1 MIFDNTKQKLKE
13 FFISRN
19 RQLLFFGLIHIA
31 VLFIWLNYS
40 RFEIRIHPD
49 VELYFEYAQQMFS
62 GNLPY
67 RDFSVEYPPL
77 AMLFLLLPRLFSGNL
92 AGYADGFAILM
103 LAFDLLGLFFIS
115 RISSNLKLGHFTTL
129 AIYTFSFFILG
140 DIVINR
146 FDVIPA
152 VLSLA
157 AIYYYTEHKYKSA
170 WFVLA
175 LGVLTK
181 LYPAIIAPLFA
192 IPFIQIR
199 QWKPLIKGTAVFVVT
214 GLIGV
219 VPFLAASPEGFW
231 EFINFHSGRG
241 LQLESGYASLLMLG
255 DILGLTDV
263 EIVLAYSS
271 VDIWAPASD
280 FLVAVSSFVTIG
292 SILICYWFY
301 YRNSV
306 NDRHGN
312 ADLAGYTLGVVAILL
327 LTTKVF
333 STQFVIWLYP
343 IIPLIGNH
351 MRNPAWIMF
360 GIIAL
365 LSQYIYP
372 FNYGQLM
379 DFEQPA
385 VIFLILRNLLVFTL
399 GVLVM
404 YASSGFR
411 VSGNSS
417 NQLR

>member
-1 MIFDNTKQKLKE
+1 
-13 FFISRN
+13 
-19 RQLLFFGLIHIA
+19 
-31 VLFIWLNYS
+31 
-40 RFEIRIHPD
+40 
-49 VELYFEYAQQMFS
+49 
-62 GNLPY
+62 
-67 RDFSVEYPPL
+67 
-77 AMLFLLLPRLFSGNL
+77 
-92 AGYADGFAILM
+92 
-103 LAFDLLGLFFIS
+103 
-115 RISSNLKLGHFTTL
+115 
-129 AIYTFSFFILG
+129 
-140 DIVINR
+140 
-146 FDVIPA
+146 
-152 VLSLA
+152 
-157 AIYYYTEHKYKSA
+157 
-170 WFVLA
+170 
-175 LGVLTK
+175 
-181 LYPAIIAPLFA
+181 
-192 IPFIQIR
+192 
-199 QWKPLIKGTAVFVVT
+199 
-214 GLIGV
+214 
-219 VPFLAASPEGFW
+219 
-231 EFINFHSGRG
+231 
-241 LQLESGYASLLMLG
+241 
-255 DILGLTDV
+255 GLTDV